1 MARAVAKSR
10 AARRPAPVPPR
21 GAPGGTRIAGVD
33 ALRGLAIC
41 LMIAYHFAF
50 DLRWFGVTQSDFERG
65 AFWIAARS
73 TILSSFLLL
82 VGVSLVLAA
91 RAGTP
96 FPAFARRVATIAACA
111 IAVSLAS
118 HFAFPRTWIHFG
130 VLHCIAVASLAAW
143 PLRRRPWT
151 ALALGTTVVALGL
164 TVSDPAFDTR
174 VLSWIGFTTF
184 KPPTEDYVPLAPWA
198 GLVFAGIAL
207 GAALARREFA
217 VLDPLAPWPA
227 ALRWLGRHS
236 LAVYMLHQ
244 PLLLGSLWLALRW
257 R

>member
-1 MARAVAKSR
+1 MARRDALK
-10 AARRPAPVPPR
+10 ARPPAGATRVP
-21 GAPGGTRIAGVD
+21 AVD
-33 ALRGLAIC
+33 ALRGVALVA
-41 LMIAYHFAF
+41 MIAYHFAF

-65 AFWIAARS
+65 TFWIAARS

-111 IAVSLAS
+111 IAVSVAS

-151 ALALGTTVVALGL
+151 ALALGTAVVALGL
-164 TVSDPAFDTR
+164 TVSHPAFDTR
-174 VLSWIGFTTF
+174 ALSWIGFTTF

-207 GAALARREFA
+207 GHALAKHEFA
-217 VLDPLAPWPA
+217 LLDPLTRWPP
-227 ALRWLGRHS
+227 ALHWLGRHS